1 MLVALLVFSMLL
13 GRNRLAGWLW
23 FVVPAAGFVA
33 FAVGLFWINLTPPT
47 PMHSQGTKPPIRLQI
62 ITEISRNLL
71 IKSGFLILVLAAS
84 FAVTQALGMQEDIFS
99 CLTYMLLICFAAV
112 YLILAYGFYNL
123 RPWAYTPVKH
133 LLKFDWLGSA
143 KGSRLHERIQEPEV
157 KDAFGSGKDLH
168 A

>member
-1 MLVALLVFSMLL
+1 MTYYPTDCALAIFWLFGSLVCLILATFWKPRHRFLVVIPFGMLVALLVFSMLL

-112 YLILAYGFYNL
+112 YLILAFHYRTL
-123 RPWAYTPVKH
+123 
-133 LLKFDWLGSA
+133 
-143 KGSRLHERIQEPEV
+143 
-157 KDAFGSGKDLH
+157 FGG
-168 A
+168 